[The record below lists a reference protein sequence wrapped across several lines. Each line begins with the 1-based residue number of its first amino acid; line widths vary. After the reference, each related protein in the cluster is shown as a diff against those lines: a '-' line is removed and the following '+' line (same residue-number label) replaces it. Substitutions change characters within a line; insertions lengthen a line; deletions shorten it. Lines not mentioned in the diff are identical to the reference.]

1 MYRLPALLYCD
12 RARGYMT
19 LFNWV
24 TTTKRGTYAAITK
37 RVPEQYRPQV
47 GCKLGCLLCQE
58 RGGGGVMQQSVC

>member
-1 MYRLPALLYCD
+1 
-12 RARGYMT
+12 MT

-47 GCKLGCLLCQE
+47 
-58 RGGGGVMQQSVC
+58 